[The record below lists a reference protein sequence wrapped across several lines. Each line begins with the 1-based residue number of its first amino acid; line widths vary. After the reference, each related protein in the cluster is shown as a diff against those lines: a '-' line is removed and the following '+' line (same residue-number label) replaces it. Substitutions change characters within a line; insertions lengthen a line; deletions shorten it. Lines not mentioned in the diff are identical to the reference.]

1 MGIVWAAVCGVV
13 LATGCAGSGQ
23 CTEATCEHE
32 AVVTYPAGLLS
43 GPYDLTLSFAGL
55 PELTSRCSDPGAP
68 ELADNPEGVT
78 CDLAGF
84 QLTGEIAGQRT
95 VSVQLL
101 DVPSGEVIVAGSE
114 VRLEAV
120 GESRPNGPDCDPVCF
135 VRNGSLDAVAAE

>member
-1 MGIVWAAVCGVV
+1 MRIALGVV
-13 LATGCAGSGQ
+13 LGTVVAAGCSGSGQ

-32 AVVTYPAGLLS
+32 AVVTYPAALLT
-43 GPYDLTLSFAGL
+43 GPYDLTLSFPGL
-55 PELTSRCSDPGAP
+55 PTLTSRCADPGAP

-84 QLTGEIAGQRT
+84 QLSGDIAGQRT
-95 VSVQLL
+95 VSVQLVDVAL
-101 DVPSGEVIVAGSE
+101 DEVIVAGSE

-135 VRNGSLDAVAAE
+135 VRNGSLDAVAEQ